1 MTDLLKK
8 AFDAASQLPENEQD
22 AVAEWLLAEL
32 AAEEEWEERLA
43 RTQEA
48 LSVLAR
54 EAADEHQ
61 RGETE
66 DLSPESL

>member
-1 MTDLLKK
+1 
-8 AFDAASQLPENEQD
+8 
-22 AVAEWLLAEL
+22 VAEWLLAEL

-43 RTQEA
+43 RTQDA

-66 DLSPESL
+66 DSSPESL

>member
-8 AFDAASQLPENEQD
+8 AFDAASRLTDEEQD

-32 AAEEEWEERLA
+32 AADEEWEQQFGE
-43 RTQEA
+43 TQDT

-54 EAADEHQ
+54 EVSEEYQ

-66 DLSPESL
+66 KLNPESL

>member
-8 AFDAASQLPENEQD
+8 AFDAASRLPENEQD
-22 AVAEWLLAEL
+22 AVAEWLFAEL

-43 RTQEA
+43 STQGA

-54 EAADEHQ
+54 EASEGHQ
-61 RGETE
+61 RGKMEE
-66 DLSPESL
+66 LNHGSI

>member
-8 AFDAASQLPENEQD
+8 AFDAASRLTDEEQD

-32 AAEEEWEERLA
+32 AAEEAWEQQVGE
-43 RTQEA
+43 TQDA

-54 EAADEHQ
+54 EAAEEHQ

-66 DLSPESL
+66 ELNPESL